1 MRKPSKKVNM
11 MVKYSLGYSKGPPG
25 RVRRQWQNVSGLKRT
40 KNQLKKRKLIYKKAN
55 LLGM

>member
-25 RVRRQWQNVSGLKRT
+25 RVRRQADCIWPEKDQKSA
-40 KNQLKKRKLIYKKAN
+40 KKAKIN
-55 LLGM
+55 L